1 MAGFTRTISSVIA
14 ALYAMLFPTPAQTA
28 PNVAP
33 SPRVTAAVVVR
44 AQPTASSDAL
54 ARLRPGET
62 LALQQEISGW
72 YQVLLPDGRTGYVSK
87 AWADLVPEAVTPTA
101 PVWQIHFV
109 DVGTG
114 LAVFVEGPDF
124 ALIYDGGSNDDYALG
139 SRNRLLAYLRAVR
152 PDLQVIDHVILSHPH
167 RDHVELLPD
176 LFDAYRVR
184 NVWDSGRV
192 YDICGYRSFLL
203 KISTE
208 PGVVYHDAASETGL
222 HAVSLPAK
230 ACYGHTAPL
239 GVDIADGMPIKR
251 GLIVP
256 LGAGASMTFLTDDA
270 GLYPDPNENS
280 LVLRL
285 DLGSDRFLFMGDAE
299 ASPDREPPSVPPRPN
314 FAEGKLLT
322 CCIADVRADFMVVG
336 HHGSMSSSRAT
347 FLNAVGAKVFVIS
360 SGPKDYGRA
369 GHPVT
374 LPDLEVVHELE
385 SRGTLWRTDFDDP
398 HCRTDAAKIGTDN
411 DNSVGGCDNIL
422 VRVPAN
428 GPPLVNYERI
438 HD

>member
-1 MAGFTRTISSVIA
+1 MAGFARQFPFVIVVVFAILFAAPALSAPSV
-14 ALYAMLFPTPAQTA
+14 
-28 PNVAP
+28 VP

-44 AQPTASSDAL
+44 AQPTASSEAL
-54 ARLRPGET
+54 ARMRPGEF
-62 LALQQEISGW
+62 LPLQQEISGW
-72 YQVLLPDGRTGYVSK
+72 FQVLLPDGRTGYVSK
-87 AWADLVPEAVTPTA
+87 AWADIVPEAVTPA
-101 PVWQIHFV
+101 PPVWKIHFV

-114 LAVFVEGPDF
+114 LATFVEGPDF

-139 SRNRLLAYLRAVR
+139 SRNRLLAYLHRVR
-152 PDLQVIDHVILSHPH
+152 PDLQVIDHIILSHPH

-176 LFDAYRVR
+176 LFDGYQVR
-184 NVWDSGRV
+184 NVWDSGRI
-192 YDICGYRSFLL
+192 YDICGYRSFLQ

-208 PGVVYHDAASETGL
+208 PGVVYHDAASEAGV

-239 GVDIADGMPIKR
+239 SVHIADGTPITR
-251 GLIVP
+251 GLKVP
-256 LGAGASMTFLTDDA
+256 LGAGASMTFLTADA
-270 GLYPDPNENS
+270 GSYPDPNENS
-280 LVLRL
+280 VVVRL
-285 DLGSDRFLFMGDAE
+285 DLGADRFLFMGDAE
-299 ASPDREPPSVPPRPN
+299 ASPDREPPSIPPRPN
-314 FAEGKLLT
+314 FAEGQLLT
-322 CCIADVRADFMVVG
+322 CCAADIQADFMVVG

-347 FLNAVGAKVFVIS
+347 FLNAVGAKIFVIS

-374 LPDLEVVHELE
+374 LPDPEVVHEVE

-398 HCRTDAAKIGTDN
+398 DCRTDAAKIGTDA
-411 DNSVGGCDNIL
+411 DNNVGGCDNIL
-422 VRVPAN
+422 VRVPAS